1 MKKPAE
7 IAAIVLAICATFFV
21 VNFLH
26 FQWFRVSVILYA
38 CIIDIVIASIVV
50 LAPYARFRWR
60 RSGLTQSEVTLA
72 AMVGA
77 LCALVYSVMGPT
89 VIDRSLSIY
98 IVEKLESRG
107 GHIAHDAFK
116 ELIQREFMDEY
127 RVADVRLTEQLTSG
141 TAKLEDGCIVLTP
154 RGVALAKFT
163 HWYRATLL
171 PKHRML
177 LGAETDQLTHP
188 LRDSRAIVTTTCRKN

>member
-1 MKKPAE
+1 MKKPYE
-7 IAAIVLAICATFFV
+7 ITAIVLAICATFFV
-21 VNFLH
+21 VNYIH
-26 FQWFRVSVILYA
+26 FQWLRVSVILYA
-38 CIIDIVIASIVV
+38 CVIDTV
-50 LAPYARFRWR
+50 LASFIVLTLYAYLCWK
-60 RSGLTQSEVTLA
+60 RSGLTKSEVALA
-72 AMVGA
+72 GVVGG

-107 GHIAHDAFK
+107 GQIAHDAFK

-141 TAKLEDGCIVLTP
+141 TARLEDGCIVLTA
-154 RGVALAKFT
+154 RGEALAKFT

-171 PKHRML
+171 PKHRIL

-188 LRDSRAIVTTTCRKN
+188 LRDSRAIVNTTCHKN